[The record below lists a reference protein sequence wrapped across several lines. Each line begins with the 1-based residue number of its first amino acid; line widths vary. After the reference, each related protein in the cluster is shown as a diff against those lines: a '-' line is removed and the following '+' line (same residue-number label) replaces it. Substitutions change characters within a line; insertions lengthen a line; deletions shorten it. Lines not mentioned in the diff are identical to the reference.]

1 MSAGGISGATTNGV
15 VAKAENGV
23 IEKSSGMTSVMATS
37 TSSAIG
43 TANSGNTNG
52 IERLRLL
59 EALFLGGPI
68 SAHEAKCFSTET
80 LLDVLLVL
88 FSECNQSSLRKEKT
102 VTEFIDL
109 GTLKLVVFNACQLYL
124 KLIIS
129 QNVKLINIPLY
140 FNSKTCC
147 QPCESSS
154 TLQR

>member
-23 IEKSSGMTSVMATS
+23 IEKASVMATS
-37 TSSAIG
+37 TSSAIV

-109 GTLKLVVFNACQLYL
+109 GRFSVFEFQITLSF
-124 KLIIS
+124 IDS
-129 QNVKLINIPLY
+129 RFIPPLWL
-140 FNSKTCC
+140 
-147 QPCESSS
+147 PC
-154 TLQR
+154 T

>member
-1 MSAGGISGATTNGV
+1 MSAGGVSGATTNGV
-15 VAKAENGV
+15 IAKTENGIMATSV
-23 IEKSSGMTSVMATS
+23 DKTSVMSAS
-37 TSSAIG
+37 TNSAIA
-43 TANSGNTNG
+43 TANLANTNG

-109 GTLKLVVFNACQLYL
+109 GTYVLKILA
-124 KLIIS
+124 
-129 QNVKLINIPLY
+129 
-140 FNSKTCC
+140 SKDYIK
-147 QPCESSS
+147 
-154 TLQR
+154 

>member
-1 MSAGGISGATTNGV
+1 MSAGGVSGATTNGV
-15 VAKAENGV
+15 IAKTENGIMATSV
-23 IEKSSGMTSVMATS
+23 DKTSVMSAS
-37 TSSAIG
+37 TNSAIA
-43 TANSGNTNG
+43 TANLANTNG

-109 GTLKLVVFNACQLYL
+109 GTYVLKIL
-124 KLIIS
+124 S
-129 QNVKLINIPLY
+129 
-140 FNSKTCC
+140 SKDYI
-147 QPCESSS
+147 
-154 TLQR
+154 

>member
-1 MSAGGISGATTNGV
+1 MSAGGVSGATTNGV
-15 VAKAENGV
+15 IAKTENGIMATSV
-23 IEKSSGMTSVMATS
+23 DKTSVMSAS
-37 TSSAIG
+37 TNSAIA
-43 TANSGNTNG
+43 TANLANTNG

-109 GTLKLVVFNACQLYL
+109 GTYVLKFLDL
-124 KLIIS
+124 KTIYKS
-129 QNVKLINIPLY
+129 
-140 FNSKTCC
+140 
-147 QPCESSS
+147 
-154 TLQR
+154 

>member
-1 MSAGGISGATTNGV
+1 MSAGGVSGATTNGV
-15 VAKAENGV
+15 IAKTENGIMATSV
-23 IEKSSGMTSVMATS
+23 DKTSVMSAS
-37 TSSAIG
+37 TNSAIA
-43 TANSGNTNG
+43 TANLANTNG

-109 GTLKLVVFNACQLYL
+109 GTYALKIL
-124 KLIIS
+124 
-129 QNVKLINIPLY
+129 P
-140 FNSKTCC
+140 SKDYI
-147 QPCESSS
+147 
-154 TLQR
+154 

>member
-1 MSAGGISGATTNGV
+1 MSAGGVSGATTNGV
-15 VAKAENGV
+15 IAKTENGIMATSV
-23 IEKSSGMTSVMATS
+23 DKTSVMSAS
-37 TSSAIG
+37 TNSAIA
-43 TANSGNTNG
+43 TANLANTNG

-109 GTLKLVVFNACQLYL
+109 GTYALKILAPKDYIYRFT
-124 KLIIS
+124 KM
-129 QNVKLINIPLY
+129 
-140 FNSKTCC
+140 KT
-147 QPCESSS
+147 
-154 TLQR
+154 

>member
-1 MSAGGISGATTNGV
+1 MSAGGVSGATTNGV
-15 VAKAENGV
+15 IAKTENGIMATSV
-23 IEKSSGMTSVMATS
+23 DKTSVMSAS
-37 TSSAIG
+37 TNSAIA
-43 TANSGNTNG
+43 TANLANTNG

-109 GTLKLVVFNACQLYL
+109 GTYVLKILAL
-124 KLIIS
+124 KTTYKS
-129 QNVKLINIPLY
+129 
-140 FNSKTCC
+140 
-147 QPCESSS
+147 
-154 TLQR
+154 

>member
-1 MSAGGISGATTNGV
+1 MSAGGVSGATTNGV
-15 VAKAENGV
+15 IAKTENGIMATSV
-23 IEKSSGMTSVMATS
+23 DKTSVMSAS
-37 TSSAIG
+37 TNSAIA
-43 TANSGNTNG
+43 TANLANTNG

-109 GTLKLVVFNACQLYL
+109 GTYVLKILAFKDY
-124 KLIIS
+124 I
-129 QNVKLINIPLY
+129 
-140 FNSKTCC
+140 
-147 QPCESSS
+147 
-154 TLQR
+154 

>member
-1 MSAGGISGATTNGV
+1 MSAGGVSGATTNGV
-15 VAKAENGV
+15 IAKTENGIMATSV
-23 IEKSSGMTSVMATS
+23 DKTSVMSAS
-37 TSSAIG
+37 TNSAIA
-43 TANSGNTNG
+43 TANLANTNG

-109 GTLKLVVFNACQLYL
+109 GTYVLKILAL
-124 KLIIS
+124 KTTYKS
-129 QNVKLINIPLY
+129 YN
-140 FNSKTCC
+140 
-147 QPCESSS
+147 
-154 TLQR
+154 

>member
-1 MSAGGISGATTNGV
+1 MSAGGVSGATTNGV
-15 VAKAENGV
+15 IAKTENGIMATSV
-23 IEKSSGMTSVMATS
+23 DKTSVMSAS
-37 TSSAIG
+37 TNSAIA
-43 TANSGNTNG
+43 TANLANTNG

-109 GTLKLVVFNACQLYL
+109 GTYVLKIL
-124 KLIIS
+124 
-129 QNVKLINIPLY
+129 P
-140 FNSKTCC
+140 SKDYI
-147 QPCESSS
+147 
-154 TLQR
+154 

>member
-1 MSAGGISGATTNGV
+1 MMSDGGISGATTNGV

-109 GTLKLVVFNACQLYL
+109 GRL
-124 KLIIS
+124 KLIFYVYVIFYALIA
-129 QNVKLINIPLY
+129 QNVDLINISLY
-140 FNSKTCC
+140 F
-147 QPCESSS
+147 
-154 TLQR
+154 L

>member
-1 MSAGGISGATTNGV
+1 MSAGGVSGATTNGV
-15 VAKAENGV
+15 IAKTENGIMATSV
-23 IEKSSGMTSVMATS
+23 DKTSVMSAS
-37 TSSAIG
+37 TNSAIS
-43 TANSGNTNG
+43 TANLANTNG

-109 GTLKLVVFNACQLYL
+109 GTYVLKILAL
-124 KLIIS
+124 KTTYKS
-129 QNVKLINIPLY
+129 YN
-140 FNSKTCC
+140 
-147 QPCESSS
+147 
-154 TLQR
+154 

>member
-1 MSAGGISGATTNGV
+1 MSAGGVSGATTNGV
-15 VAKAENGV
+15 IAKTENGIMATSV
-23 IEKSSGMTSVMATS
+23 DKTSVMSAS
-37 TSSAIG
+37 TNSAIA
-43 TANSGNTNG
+43 TANLANTNG

-109 GTLKLVVFNACQLYL
+109 GTYVLKIF
-124 KLIIS
+124 S
-129 QNVKLINIPLY
+129 
-140 FNSKTCC
+140 
-147 QPCESSS
+147 
-154 TLQR
+154 LQRLHIN

>member
-1 MSAGGISGATTNGV
+1 MSAGGVSGATTNGV
-15 VAKAENGV
+15 IAKTENGMMATSV
-23 IEKSSGMTSVMATS
+23 DKTSVMSAS
-37 TSSAIG
+37 TNSAIA
-43 TANSGNTNG
+43 TANLANTNG

-109 GTLKLVVFNACQLYL
+109 GTYVLKILAL
-124 KLIIS
+124 KTTY
-129 QNVKLINIPLY
+129 NNK
-140 FNSKTCC
+140 
-147 QPCESSS
+147 
-154 TLQR
+154 

>member
-1 MSAGGISGATTNGV
+1 MSAGGVSGATTNGV
-15 VAKAENGV
+15 IGKGENGV
-23 IEKSSGMTSVMATS
+23 IGSSVDKASCMSNAMATS

-43 TANSGNTNG
+43 TANSSNTNG

-109 GTLKLVVFNACQLYL
+109 GMFCRNRYMFRF
-124 KLIIS
+124 I
-129 QNVKLINIPLY
+129 
-140 FNSKTCC
+140 
-147 QPCESSS
+147 
-154 TLQR
+154 

>member
-1 MSAGGISGATTNGV
+1 MSAGGVSGATTNGV
-15 VAKAENGV
+15 IAKTENGIMATSV
-23 IEKSSGMTSVMATS
+23 DKTSVMSAS
-37 TSSAIG
+37 TNSAIA
-43 TANSGNTNG
+43 TANLANTNG

-109 GTLKLVVFNACQLYL
+109 GTYVLKILASKDY
-124 KLIIS
+124 II
-129 QNVKLINIPLY
+129 
-140 FNSKTCC
+140 
-147 QPCESSS
+147 
-154 TLQR
+154 

>member
-1 MSAGGISGATTNGV
+1 MSAGGVSGATTNGV
-15 VAKAENGV
+15 IAKTENGIMATSV
-23 IEKSSGMTSVMATS
+23 DKTSVMSAS
-37 TSSAIG
+37 TNSAIA
-43 TANSGNTNG
+43 TANLANTNG

-109 GTLKLVVFNACQLYL
+109 GTYVLKILAL
-124 KLIIS
+124 KTTY
-129 QNVKLINIPLY
+129 K
-140 FNSKTCC
+140 
-147 QPCESSS
+147 
-154 TLQR
+154 

>member
-1 MSAGGISGATTNGV
+1 MSAGGVSGATTNGV
-15 VAKAENGV
+15 IAKTENGIMATSV
-23 IEKSSGMTSVMATS
+23 DKTSVMSAS
-37 TSSAIG
+37 TNSAIA
-43 TANSGNTNG
+43 TANLANTNG

-109 GTLKLVVFNACQLYL
+109 GTYVLKFLDL
-124 KLIIS
+124 KTIYKS
-129 QNVKLINIPLY
+129 NRFTKMNI
-140 FNSKTCC
+140 
-147 QPCESSS
+147 
-154 TLQR
+154 

>member
-1 MSAGGISGATTNGV
+1 MSAGGVSGATTNGV
-15 VAKAENGV
+15 IAKTENGIMATSV
-23 IEKSSGMTSVMATS
+23 DKTSVMSAS
-37 TSSAIG
+37 TNSAIA
-43 TANSGNTNG
+43 TANLANTNG

-109 GTLKLVVFNACQLYL
+109 GTYVLKILAL
-124 KLIIS
+124 KTTYK
-129 QNVKLINIPLY
+129 NRFTKMN
-140 FNSKTCC
+140 
-147 QPCESSS
+147 
-154 TLQR
+154 R

>member
-1 MSAGGISGATTNGV
+1 MSAGGVSGATTNGV
-15 VAKAENGV
+15 IAKTENGIMATSV
-23 IEKSSGMTSVMATS
+23 DKTSVMSAS
-37 TSSAIG
+37 TNSAIA
-43 TANSGNTNG
+43 TANLANTNG

-109 GTLKLVVFNACQLYL
+109 GTYVLKILA
-124 KLIIS
+124 
-129 QNVKLINIPLY
+129 P
-140 FNSKTCC
+140 KTTYK
-147 QPCESSS
+147 S
-154 TLQR
+154 

>member
-1 MSAGGISGATTNGV
+1 MSAGGVSSATTNGV
-15 VAKAENGV
+15 IAKTENGIMATSV
-23 IEKSSGMTSVMATS
+23 DKTSVMSAS
-37 TSSAIG
+37 TNSAIA
-43 TANSGNTNG
+43 TANLANTNG

-109 GTLKLVVFNACQLYL
+109 GTYVLKILAL
-124 KLIIS
+124 KTTYK
-129 QNVKLINIPLY
+129 NRFTKMN
-140 FNSKTCC
+140 
-147 QPCESSS
+147 
-154 TLQR
+154 R

>member
-15 VAKAENGV
+15 IAKTENGIMATSV
-23 IEKSSGMTSVMATS
+23 DKTSVMSAS
-37 TSSAIG
+37 TNSAIA
-43 TANSGNTNG
+43 TANLANTNG

-109 GTLKLVVFNACQLYL
+109 GTYVLKIL
-124 KLIIS
+124 S
-129 QNVKLINIPLY
+129 
-140 FNSKTCC
+140 SKDYI
-147 QPCESSS
+147 
-154 TLQR
+154 

>member
-1 MSAGGISGATTNGV
+1 MSAGGVSGATTNGV
-15 VAKAENGV
+15 IAKTENGIMATSV
-23 IEKSSGMTSVMATS
+23 DKTSVMSAS
-37 TSSAIG
+37 TNSAIA
-43 TANSGNTNG
+43 TANLANTNG

-109 GTLKLVVFNACQLYL
+109 GTYVLKILSSKDY
-124 KLIIS
+124 II
-129 QNVKLINIPLY
+129 
-140 FNSKTCC
+140 
-147 QPCESSS
+147 
-154 TLQR
+154 

>member
-1 MSAGGISGATTNGV
+1 MSASGVSGATTNGV
-15 VAKAENGV
+15 IGKGENGV
-23 IEKSSGMTSVMATS
+23 MGTSVEKASGLPNVMATS
-37 TSSAIG
+37 TTSAIG
-43 TANSGNTNG
+43 AVNSTNTNG

-109 GTLKLVVFNACQLYL
+109 GRFKM
-124 KLIIS
+124 K
-129 QNVKLINIPLY
+129 
-140 FNSKTCC
+140 
-147 QPCESSS
+147 
-154 TLQR
+154 

>member
-15 VAKAENGV
+15 VGKGENGV
-23 IEKSSGMTSVMATS
+23 MGTSAEKTSALSTVMATS
-37 TSSAIG
+37 TTSAIV

-109 GTLKLVVFNACQLYL
+109 GMFSVFE
-124 KLIIS
+124 
-129 QNVKLINIPLY
+129 
-140 FNSKTCC
+140 F
-147 QPCESSS
+147 
-154 TLQR
+154 

>member
-1 MSAGGISGATTNGV
+1 MSAGGVSGATTNGV
-15 VAKAENGV
+15 IAKTENGIMATSV
-23 IEKSSGMTSVMATS
+23 DKTSVMSAS
-37 TSSAIG
+37 TNSAIA
-43 TANSGNTNG
+43 TANLANTNG

-109 GTLKLVVFNACQLYL
+109 GTYVLKILA
-124 KLIIS
+124 
-129 QNVKLINIPLY
+129 
-140 FNSKTCC
+140 
-147 QPCESSS
+147 S
-154 TLQR
+154 TDYI

>member
-1 MSAGGISGATTNGV
+1 MSTGGVSGATTNGV
-15 VAKAENGV
+15 IAKTENGIMATSV
-23 IEKSSGMTSVMATS
+23 DKTSVMSAS
-37 TSSAIG
+37 TNSAIA
-43 TANSGNTNG
+43 TANLANTNG

-109 GTLKLVVFNACQLYL
+109 GTYVLKILA
-124 KLIIS
+124 
-129 QNVKLINIPLY
+129 
-140 FNSKTCC
+140 SKDYI
-147 QPCESSS
+147 
-154 TLQR
+154 

>member
-1 MSAGGISGATTNGV
+1 MSAGGVSGATTNGV
-15 VAKAENGV
+15 IAKTENGIMATSV
-23 IEKSSGMTSVMATS
+23 DKTSVMSAS
-37 TSSAIG
+37 TNSAIA
-43 TANSGNTNG
+43 TANLANTNG

-109 GTLKLVVFNACQLYL
+109 GTYVLKILDL
-124 KLIIS
+124 KTIYKS
-129 QNVKLINIPLY
+129 
-140 FNSKTCC
+140 
-147 QPCESSS
+147 
-154 TLQR
+154 

>member
-1 MSAGGISGATTNGV
+1 MSAGGVSGATTNGV
-15 VAKAENGV
+15 IAKTENGIMATSV
-23 IEKSSGMTSVMATS
+23 DKTSVMSAS
-37 TSSAIG
+37 TNSAIA
-43 TANSGNTNG
+43 TANLANTNG

-109 GTLKLVVFNACQLYL
+109 GTYVLKILAL
-124 KLIIS
+124 K
-129 QNVKLINIPLY
+129 
-140 FNSKTCC
+140 
-147 QPCESSS
+147 S
-154 TLQR
+154 TYKS

>member
-1 MSAGGISGATTNGV
+1 MSAGGVSGATTNGV
-15 VAKAENGV
+15 IAKTENGIMATSV
-23 IEKSSGMTSVMATS
+23 DKTSVMSAS
-37 TSSAIG
+37 TNSAIA
-43 TANSGNTNG
+43 TANLANTNG

-109 GTLKLVVFNACQLYL
+109 GTYVLKILAL
-124 KLIIS
+124 KTTY
-129 QNVKLINIPLY
+129 NITNR
-140 FNSKTCC
+140 FTKMN
-147 QPCESSS
+147 
-154 TLQR
+154 R

>member
-1 MSAGGISGATTNGV
+1 MSAGGVSGATTNGV
-15 VAKAENGV
+15 IAKTENGIMATSV
-23 IEKSSGMTSVMATS
+23 DKTSVMSAS
-37 TSSAIG
+37 TNSAIA
-43 TANSGNTNG
+43 TANLANTNG

-109 GTLKLVVFNACQLYL
+109 GTYVLKFLDL
-124 KLIIS
+124 KTTYKS
-129 QNVKLINIPLY
+129 
-140 FNSKTCC
+140 
-147 QPCESSS
+147 
-154 TLQR
+154 

>member
-1 MSAGGISGATTNGV
+1 MSAGGVSGATTNGV
-15 VAKAENGV
+15 IAKTENGIMATSV
-23 IEKSSGMTSVMATS
+23 DKTSVMSAS
-37 TSSAIG
+37 TNSAIA
-43 TANSGNTNG
+43 TANLANTNG

-109 GTLKLVVFNACQLYL
+109 GTYVLKILA
-124 KLIIS
+124 
-129 QNVKLINIPLY
+129 
-140 FNSKTCC
+140 SKDYI
-147 QPCESSS
+147 
-154 TLQR
+154 